1 MITEIEGIKVG
12 HWTDSVA
19 QTGCTVILFP
29 EETIASGEIRGGAPA
44 TRDFALLEPTRTVER
59 INAVVLSGGSAFGLS
74 ACSGVM
80 EFLEESNIGFSTSA
94 GKVPIVVGLSLF
106 DLGNGSAMVRPGHQ
120 EGKEAAVIAS
130 STMQL
135 GRVGAGSGAT
145 VSKWRGKEF
154 SELGGLGCSTLREG
168 DLIVSCLIAV
178 NASGDIDFGKYPDK
192 IRDGQFSIPKVNPF
206 ENTTIGVVATNA
218 KLTKSE
224 CFLASQSAHD
234 GYARALFPAHTSGD
248 GDAVVVAATGQVPAE
263 MSTIRSLTT
272 LTVEAAIK
280 SITNE

>member
-1 MITEIEGIKVG
+1 
-12 HWTDSVA
+12 
-19 QTGCTVILFP
+19 
-29 EETIASGEIRGGAPA
+29 
-44 TRDFALLEPTRTVER
+44 
-59 INAVVLSGGSAFGLS
+59 
-74 ACSGVM
+74 M
-80 EFLEESNIGFSTSA
+80 EFFEESNIGFSTSA

-106 DLGNGSAMVRPGHQ
+106 DLGNGSAMVRPGHKR
-120 EGKEAAVIAS
+120 GKRSCS
-130 STMQL
+130 SSIFKMQL
-135 GRVGAGSGAT
+135 GRVGAGWGAT

-178 NASGDIDFGKYPDK
+178 NASGDFVFGKYPDK

-224 CFLASQSAHD
+224 CFPARQSAHD

-248 GDAVVVAATGQVPAE
+248 GDAVVGFSNGQVPAE
-263 MSTIRSLTT
+263 MSQFDR
-272 LTVEAAIK
+272 
-280 SITNE
+280 

>member
-12 HWTDSVA
+12 HWTDSSA

-29 EETIASGEIRGGAPA
+29 QETVASGEIRGGAPA
-44 TRDFALLEPTRTVER
+44 TRDFALLDPTRLVDQ

-80 EFLEESNIGFSTSA
+80 EFLEEANIGFNTSA

-106 DLGNGSAMVRPGHQ
+106 DLGSGSSTVRPGHQ
-120 EGKEAAVIAS
+120 EGKEAASVAS
-130 STMQL
+130 SIAPL
-135 GRVGAGSGAT
+135 GRVGAGTGAT

-154 SELGGLGCSTLREG
+154 SELGGLGGATLREG

-178 NASGDIDFGKYPDK
+178 NASGDIDFGEYPNK

-224 CFLASQSAHD
+224 CFLVSQSAHD

-248 GDAVVVAATGQVPAE
+248 GDAVVVAATGKVSTE

-272 LTVEAAIK
+272 LTVETAIK
-280 SITNE
+280 SIANE

>member
-12 HWTDSVA
+12 HWTDSNA

-29 EETIASGEIRGGAPA
+29 QETVASGEIRGGAPA
-44 TRDFALLEPTRTVER
+44 TRDFALLEPTRLVDQ

-80 EFLEESNIGFSTSA
+80 EFLEEAKIGFSTSA

-106 DLGNGSAMVRPGHQ
+106 DLGIGSSTVRPGHQ
-120 EGKEAAVIAS
+120 EGKEAASVASAIAP
-130 STMQL
+130 L
-135 GRVGAGSGAT
+135 GRVGAGTGAT

-154 SELGGLGCSTLREG
+154 SELGGLGGATLREG
-168 DLIVSCLIAV
+168 NLIVSCLIAV
-178 NASGDIDFGKYPDK
+178 NASGDIDFGEYPDK
-192 IRDGQFSIPKVNPF
+192 IRDGHFSIPKLNPF

-218 KLTKSE
+218 KLDKPE
-224 CFLASQSAHD
+224 CFLVSQSAHD

-248 GDAVVVAATGQVPAE
+248 GDAVVVAATGQVRAE
-263 MSTIRSLTT
+263 ISTIRALTT
-272 LTVEAAIK
+272 LAVETAIK
-280 SITNE
+280 SVASE